1 MSDVPGIREVK
12 TSRPAYVDQLAEMA
26 KGLNVNEKG
35 SALVKEVVGLLNSD
49 RALRISNAPV
59 NNTEVGKS
67 TGATGTPCIDRPDSE
82 QNKEQN
88 LEALLGFLQLDNDE
102 RQVAFAQKRLE
113 DQKGSLDRHHAE
125 KMKKLNKS
133 LKEMDKAANA
143 SFWSKLFGWFGAIVS
158 VIVAVASCVATGGI
172 AVGAVVGAAIALT
185 TCILNET
192 GTMEKGVKALAKA
205 MKDAGLSDRASQ
217 ILAQLT
223 FALGPMLVSGA
234 ASFASIKN
242 IANIGKMAGDLANGA
257 SKFAQAAATVAKYL
271 PKIAKITGV
280 SMGLI
285 GATVGLHT
293 SFISYNAGKTH
304 AKLTEMEKFFA
315 ILDQYM
321 RETQEEIEKLLGQIE
336 ANCSAVVALLGSEI
350 DAEKE
355 IAGKL
360 GQMA

>member
-12 TSRPAYVDQLAEMA
+12 TSRPAYVDQLAEIA

-49 RALRISNAPV
+49 RSLRVTNAPV
-59 NNTEVGKS
+59 NNTEVGKPI
-67 TGATGTPCIDRPDSE
+67 GATGTPCIDRPDSE

-113 DQKGSLDRHHAE
+113 DQKSSLDMHHAD

-133 LKEMDKAANA
+133 LEEMDKAAKANLL
-143 SFWSKLFGWFGAIVS
+143 SKIFGWLGAIVS
-158 VIVAVASCVATGGI
+158 VIVAVASCIATGGI
-172 AVGAVVGAAIALT
+172 AVGAVVGAAVALT

-192 GTMEKGVKALAKA
+192 GTIEKGVKALADA
-205 MKDAGLSDRASQ
+205 MKKAGLSDRASQ

-223 FALGPMLVSGA
+223 FALGPMLVAGT

-257 SKFAQAAATVAKYL
+257 SKFAKASAAIAKYL
-271 PKIAKITGV
+271 PKIARITGV
-280 SMGLI
+280 QMGLI
-285 GATVGLHT
+285 GAAVGINS
-293 SFISYNAGKTH
+293 SFANYDANKTH
-304 AKLTEMEKFFA
+304 AKLTEMDKFFA

-321 RETQEEIEKLLGQIE
+321 DETQEEIEKLLEQLE
-336 ANCSAVVALLGSEI
+336 ANCAAIMALLNSEI